1 MIVPYEYPITP
12 KQARV
17 VFIIED
23 DPMQLQM
30 MKDHL
35 NAKFVLEI
43 HGFAG
48 GEDALKNM
56 HLRPEVVILDYHLH
70 TDGQTQENGVAI
82 LQKIKKASPLTQ
94 VIMLSG
100 QDKISVSVE
109 CMKHGAYDYVV
120 KGESA
125 FTRIENIFSNID
137 DLMDSVYS
145 QKFYKDLSTILISVM
160 VAAALFTMFSVY
172 AGWMVVDF
180 NFGG

>member
-17 VFIIED
+17 VFIIDD
-23 DPMQLQM
+23 DPMQVQM

-35 NAKFVLEI
+35 NSKFVLEI
-43 HGFAG
+43 HDFLSGD
-48 GEDALKNM
+48 EALRNM
-56 HLRPEVVILDYHLH
+56 HLKPEVVILDYHLH
-70 TDGQTQENGVAI
+70 TDGKSEENGVD
-82 LQKIKKASPLTQ
+82 LLKQIKKASPLTQ

-100 QDKISVSVE
+100 QDKISVSVD
-109 CMKHGAYDYVV
+109 CMRNGAYDYVV

-125 FTRIENIFSNID
+125 FNRIENIFSNID

-145 QKFYKDLSTILISVM
+145 RKFYKDLSSILITVM
-160 VAAALFTMFSVY
+160 VLGGLFTMFSVY
-172 AGWMVVDF
+172 SGWAVIEF

>member
-23 DPMQLQM
+23 DPMQMQM

-35 NAKFVLEI
+35 SSKYVLEI
-43 HGFAG
+43 HEFLT
-48 GEDALKNM
+48 GEEALKNM
-56 HLRPEVVILDYHLH
+56 HLKPEVVVLDYHLD
-70 TDGQTQENGVAI
+70 TNGQFEENGVVI
-82 LQKIKKASPLTQ
+82 LQKLLKISPLTQ

-109 CMKHGAYDYVV
+109 CMKNGAYDYVV

-125 FTRIENIFSNID
+125 FARIENIFSNID
-137 DLMDSVYS
+137 ELMDSVYS
-145 QKFYKDLSTILISVM
+145 RKFYKDLSTILISVM
-160 VAAALFTMFSVY
+160 VAGGLFTLFSVY
-172 AGWMVVDF
+172 SGWAVIDF
-180 NFGG
+180 HF